1 MKWIIRAIGI
11 LLLILVVA
19 VGSLFLLPA
28 DRIARIAADQLRNL
42 TGREVTITGDVG
54 LTFWPVLG
62 VTAGGLEVGNADWAK
77 DGAML
82 SAANAAIGVDAMA
95 LIRGE
100 IKITNIEAQSPTIR
114 LEQRRDGRASWQF
127 SDGGGEAAIETAPTA
142 PARSP
147 RPLTI
152 QQLNITDATLIYDAE
167 GSDLVRFDGV
177 DLSLDWPERAGD
189 AVIKAALRPA
199 ADRVSIEA
207 TINRFDQFLNGDI
220 RPLRARVD
228 TKGGGVSLT
237 GRAGL
242 AGAVAGDLWLKTSDT
257 GRFLAALGVGDIALP
272 QGLGKTADINLDL
285 TLTPDRRLALREV
298 VADLGGN
305 ALTGAADITLNGTPD
320 VNAQINVGALDL
332 TGFAGSAPSGTA
344 PASATPAPASPTG
357 WSKAPIDASA
367 LSAFNGEV
375 ALRADS
381 IDLGT
386 LSLGATRVLLRND
399 RSRLVAELR
408 EIRAYAGVIS
418 GEFVVNN
425 RNGLSV
431 GGALNATAI
440 AMQPLL
446 QQTAGLGRFHGTGD
460 AEVSFLGSGASLD
473 AIMRSLSGSGA
484 VNVGRGHIEGID
496 LDALMGNFDVEGGTT
511 VFDSLA
517 ATFDMDQGVL
527 RNDDLLMQLP
537 NFTATGTGQVGLG
550 VQTLDYTVTPK
561 ALRVNGDRGLAIP
574 VRIFGPWA
582 APQIKPDLQAAL
594 DMNFAK
600 EKEQARQ
607 KLNEKLEEELGV
619 SRQDGQSV
627 EDAVKQKVE
636 DELRRGLFKL
646 FD

>member
-127 SDGGGEAAIETAPTA
+127 SDGGGDAAIETAPTA

-152 QQLNITDATLIYDAE
+152 QRLNITDATLIYDAE
-167 GSDLVRFDGV
+167 GSDLVRLDGV

-242 AGAVAGDLWLKTSDT
+242 TGAVAGDLWLKTSDT

-344 PASATPAPASPTG
+344 PASSTPAPASPTG

-431 GGALNATAI
+431 GGALNATSI

-550 VQTLDYTVTPK
+550 AQTLDYTVTPK

-619 SRQDGQSV
+619 SRHDGQSV

>member
-152 QQLNITDATLIYDAE
+152 QRLNITDATLIYDAE

-242 AGAVAGDLWLKTSDT
+242 TGAVAGDLWLKTSDT
-257 GRFLAALGVGDIALP
+257 GRFLAALGVADIALP

-367 LSAFNGEV
+367 LSAFNGEI

-431 GGALNATAI
+431 GGALNATSI

-550 VQTLDYTVTPK
+550 AQTLDYTVTPK

>member
-152 QQLNITDATLIYDAE
+152 QRLNITDATLIYDAE

-257 GRFLAALGVGDIALP
+257 GRFLAALGVADIALP

-332 TGFAGSAPSGTA
+332 TGFAGSAPKGTA
-344 PASATPAPASPTG
+344 PASSTPAPASPTG

-425 RNGLSV
+425 RSGLSV
-431 GGALNATAI
+431 GGALNATSI

-550 VQTLDYTVTPK
+550 AQTLDYTVTPK

>member
-152 QQLNITDATLIYDAE
+152 QRLNITDATLIYDAE

-257 GRFLAALGVGDIALP
+257 GRFLAALGVADIALP

-285 TLTPDRRLALREV
+285 TLTPDRHLALREV

-344 PASATPAPASPTG
+344 PASSTPASASPTG

-431 GGALNATAI
+431 GGALNATSI

-550 VQTLDYTVTPK
+550 AQTLDYTVTPK

>member
-1 MKWIIRAIGI
+1 
-11 LLLILVVA
+11 
-19 VGSLFLLPA
+19 
-28 DRIARIAADQLRNL
+28 
-42 TGREVTITGDVG
+42 
-54 LTFWPVLG
+54 
-62 VTAGGLEVGNADWAK
+62 
-77 DGAML
+77 
-82 SAANAAIGVDAMA
+82 
-95 LIRGE
+95 
-100 IKITNIEAQSPTIR
+100 
-114 LEQRRDGRASWQF
+114 
-127 SDGGGEAAIETAPTA
+127 
-142 PARSP
+142 
-147 RPLTI
+147 
-152 QQLNITDATLIYDAE
+152 
-167 GSDLVRFDGV
+167 
-177 DLSLDWPERAGD
+177 
-189 AVIKAALRPA
+189 
-199 ADRVSIEA
+199 
-207 TINRFDQFLNGDI
+207 
-220 RPLRARVD
+220 
-228 TKGGGVSLT
+228 
-237 GRAGL
+237 
-242 AGAVAGDLWLKTSDT
+242 
-257 GRFLAALGVGDIALP
+257 
-272 QGLGKTADINLDL
+272 
-285 TLTPDRRLALREV
+285 
-298 VADLGGN
+298 
-305 ALTGAADITLNGTPD
+305 
-320 VNAQINVGALDL
+320 
-332 TGFAGSAPSGTA
+332 
-344 PASATPAPASPTG
+344 
-357 WSKAPIDASA
+357 
-367 LSAFNGEV
+367 
-375 ALRADS
+375 
-381 IDLGT
+381 
-386 LSLGATRVLLRND
+386 LGATRVLLRND

-431 GGALNATAI
+431 GGALNATSI

-527 RNDDLLMQLP
+527 RNDDLSMQLP

-550 VQTLDYTVTPK
+550 AQTLDYTVTPK

-619 SRQDGQSV
+619 SRHDGQSV

>member
-152 QQLNITDATLIYDAE
+152 QRLNITDATLIYDAE

-189 AVIKAALRPA
+189 AVIKASLRPA

-242 AGAVAGDLWLKTSDT
+242 TGAVAGDLWLKTSDT

-344 PASATPAPASPTG
+344 PASTTPAPASPTG

-399 RSRLVAELR
+399 RSRMVAELR

-431 GGALNATAI
+431 GGALNATSI

-550 VQTLDYTVTPK
+550 AQTLDYTVTPK

-619 SRQDGQSV
+619 SRHDGQSV

>member
-1 MKWIIRAIGI
+1 M
-11 LLLILVVA
+11 
-19 VGSLFLLPA
+19 
-28 DRIARIAADQLRNL
+28 
-42 TGREVTITGDVG
+42 
-54 LTFWPVLG
+54 
-62 VTAGGLEVGNADWAK
+62 
-77 DGAML
+77 
-82 SAANAAIGVDAMA
+82 
-95 LIRGE
+95 
-100 IKITNIEAQSPTIR
+100 
-114 LEQRRDGRASWQF
+114 
-127 SDGGGEAAIETAPTA
+127 
-142 PARSP
+142 
-147 RPLTI
+147 
-152 QQLNITDATLIYDAE
+152 
-167 GSDLVRFDGV
+167 
-177 DLSLDWPERAGD
+177 
-189 AVIKAALRPA
+189 
-199 ADRVSIEA
+199 
-207 TINRFDQFLNGDI
+207 
-220 RPLRARVD
+220 D

-242 AGAVAGDLWLKTSDT
+242 TGAVAGDLWLKTSDT

-344 PASATPAPASPTG
+344 PASSTPAPASPTG

-367 LSAFNGEV
+367 LSAFNGEI

-386 LSLGATRVLLRND
+386 LSLGATRVLLLND

-431 GGALNATAI
+431 GGALNATSI

-550 VQTLDYTVTPK
+550 AQTLDYTVTPK

-619 SRQDGQSV
+619 SRQNGQSV

>member
-152 QQLNITDATLIYDAE
+152 QRLNITDATLIYDAE

-272 QGLGKTADINLDL
+272 QGLGKTSDINLDL

-344 PASATPAPASPTG
+344 PASSTPAPASPTG

-367 LSAFNGEV
+367 LSAFNGEI

-431 GGALNATAI
+431 GGALNATSI

-550 VQTLDYTVTPK
+550 AQTLDYTVTPK